1 MKKTWLL
8 GFGFFSISLVW
19 ALYNAFVPLF
29 LRKFVDSAAIIGFL
43 MTLDNYFGLF
53 LQPYIGRKSDKTDTK
68 LGKRMPYLLVGM
80 PLAAIFGALIP
91 LHTSYALLITFMV
104 LMNLSMS
111 LYRSPTVALMP
122 DLTPAHK
129 RTQANGIINLMG
141 GLGSILAFTV
151 GSKLYDQHI
160 ALPFFSSSVLT
171 LLSLCILLI
180 FIRERRDALEYV
192 PTSSQIDTV
201 ADQAADRPRVWGR
214 AHTLLA
220 QAKREL
226 KPYALEWTLPT
237 VLLLAAIYFWFF
249 SYQGI
254 EALFTIYATDELKL
268 SDSQASMSLAYFSV
282 AFVVTAIPA
291 GYLGAKFGKKQ
302 VITLGIIGL
311 IILFAMI
318 SFVQDMTTLRSLLLV
333 GGVFWAFININS
345 YPYVISLGKESSIG
359 TRTGIYY
366 IASSLAALS
375 SPPLMG
381 LFMDILGYS
390 SLFYVASF
398 GMVLALLCIISIREQ
413 RPSKPVTLAQ

>member
-29 LRKFVDSAAIIGFL
+29 LKKYLDSAALIGFM

-53 LQPYIGRKSDKTDTK
+53 LQPFIGRKSDKTDTK
-68 LGKRMPYLLVGM
+68 FGKRMPYLIVGM
-80 PLAAIFGALIP
+80 PLAALFGALIP
-91 LHTSYALLITFMV
+91 LHTSYSLLIIFMV

-111 LYRSPTVALMP
+111 LYRSPTIALMP
-122 DLTPAHK
+122 DITPPHK

-160 ALPFFSSSVLT
+160 ALPFFTSSALT
-171 LLSLCILLI
+171 LISLCILMI

-192 PTSSQIDTV
+192 P
-201 ADQAADRPRVWGR
+201 AAKVTTDKQPGSEQQPTRVWGR
-214 AHTLLA
+214 PHTLLA
-220 QAKREL
+220 AAKREL

-237 VLLLAAIYFWFF
+237 ILLLGAIYFWFF

-254 EALFTIYATDELKL
+254 EALFTLYATEELSL
-268 SDSQASMSLAYFSV
+268 SDSQASMSLAFFSV
-282 AFVVTAIPA
+282 AFVAAAIPA
-291 GYLGAKFGKKQ
+291 GYLGAKLGKKQ
-302 VITLGIIGL
+302 VISFGIIGL
-311 IILFAMI
+311 MILFVVI
-318 SFVQDMTTLRSLLLV
+318 SFVNDMTTLRTLLLL
-333 GGVFWAFININS
+333 GGICWALININS
-345 YPYVISLGKESSIG
+345 YPFVISLGKQSSIG

-381 LFMDILGYS
+381 LFMDRLGYS
-390 SLFYVASF
+390 SLFFVAAG
-398 GMVLALLCIISIREQ
+398 GMLLALGFIIFVKDRS
-413 RPSKPVTLAQ
+413 S

>member
-29 LRKFVDSAAIIGFL
+29 LKKYLDSAALIGFM

-53 LQPYIGRKSDKTDTK
+53 LQPFIGRKSDKTDTK
-68 LGKRMPYLLVGM
+68 FGKRMPYLIVGM
-80 PLAAIFGALIP
+80 PLAALFGALIP
-91 LHTSYALLITFMV
+91 LHTSYSLLITFMV

-122 DLTPAHK
+122 DITPPHK

-160 ALPFFSSSVLT
+160 ALPFFTSSALT
-171 LLSLCILLI
+171 LISLCILMI

-192 PTSSQIDTV
+192 PAAKSTIDKQPGSEQQPT
-201 ADQAADRPRVWGR
+201 RVWGR
-214 AHTLLA
+214 PHTLLA
-220 QAKREL
+220 TAKREL

-237 VLLLAAIYFWFF
+237 ILLLGAIYFWFF

-254 EALFTIYATDELKL
+254 EALFTLYATEELSL
-268 SDSQASMSLAYFSV
+268 SDSQASMSLAFFSV
-282 AFVVTAIPA
+282 AFVAAAIPA
-291 GYLGAKFGKKQ
+291 GYLGAKLGKKQ
-302 VITLGIIGL
+302 VISFGIIGL
-311 IILFAMI
+311 MILFVVI
-318 SFVQDMTTLRSLLLV
+318 SFVNDMTTLRTLLLL
-333 GGVFWAFININS
+333 GGVCWALININS
-345 YPYVISLGKESSIG
+345 YPYVISLGKQSSIG

-381 LFMDILGYS
+381 LFMDKLGYS
-390 SLFYVASF
+390 SLFFVAAG
-398 GMVLALLCIISIREQ
+398 GMLLALGFIIFVKDHS
-413 RPSKPVTLAQ
+413 S